1 MIVRSDVAHDTRVV
15 REAVTLV
22 AAGHQVHVVG
32 KDVPASWHPPA
43 GVSTG
48 TVGARSSFDSRRPT
62 RGQRLPAH
70 LRAARWLLMPRH
82 NASVW
87 RSFLSGVRSQVASGA
102 PDGASGP
109 GWDVVHAHD
118 FPVLE
123 LAAELAAR
131 WEAALVYD
139 SHEWWSGRRREQR
152 PTPVAD
158 RRECAMER
166 RLGAGAAAVLTVSEG
181 IAERFR
187 GWGWQHVHVVRNSFP
202 GGFPRGA
209 GADPSAAGAPAAPKE
224 PSGMVYAGRIGFGRD
239 LDAAIAATSLDFPL
253 TLIGPVDP
261 GYAGGLKLEAGVAVL
276 PGVAPDDVDRVLREV
291 GLALVTLE
299 DSCANHR
306 LALPNKLF
314 HAVRAGVPVVAADL
328 PEMGRLVREHG
339 IGTLYRPGDAGSL
352 RRAVQQA
359 RDGYPQYVAAVRA
372 NRAQLSWEVDER
384 RLLEVYAGLAP
395 NRGQPGTG
403 RAR

>member
-32 KDVPASWHPPA
+32 KDVPSSWRPPG

-48 TVGARSSFDSRRPT
+48 TVGARSSFDGRRARHLPGH
-62 RGQRLPAH
+62 RRRLPPH
-70 LRAARWLLMPRH
+70 LRVARWLLMPRH

-87 RSFLSGVRSQVASGA
+87 RSFLSEVRTQVGA
-102 PDGASGP
+102 GGPDGASGP

-123 LAAELAAR
+123 LATELAAG
-131 WEAALVYD
+131 WGAALVYD

-158 RRECAMER
+158 RRERALER
-166 RLGAGAAAVLTVSEG
+166 RLGAGAAVVLTVSEG

-187 GWGWQHVHVVRNSFP
+187 SWGWQHVHVVRNSFP
-202 GGFPRGA
+202 GGAGA
-209 GADPSAAGAPAAPKE
+209 GEAASTPVGPQHPT
-224 PSGMVYAGRIGFGRD
+224 GMVYAGRIGFGRD

-253 TLIGPVDP
+253 TMIGPVDP
-261 GYAGGLKLEAGVAVL
+261 GFVSGLRLEGGVVVL

-328 PEMGRLVREHG
+328 PEMARLVREHG
-339 IGTLYRPGDAGSL
+339 IGTLYTPGDTSSL
-352 RRAVQQA
+352 RRAVQQV
-359 RDGYPQYVAAVRA
+359 REGYPQYVAAVRA
-372 NRAQLSWEVDER
+372 SRAQLSWEVDER
-384 RLLEVYAGLAP
+384 RLLEVYAGLAQT
-395 NRGQPGTG
+395 RGRLPW
-403 RAR
+403 RP